1 MHEAFFEQLYRWL
14 GPLVDW
20 LLASSRMEW
29 LSGIVERFHMA
40 DALMLVAMLVLGA
53 SFGALF
59 VVACYVTELGRQARF
74 MTGRDRASNARL
86 TTGSRLPGM
95 VSLVDAVNAELAAAD
110 AERVE
115 ALRAADEFSRGLSA
129 LSHDV
134 RTPLTGARGYLQL
147 AREEADPARKDEQLA
162 AADARLAAMSGL
174 LDELFSY
181 ARAADPD
188 TQLELGPVALR
199 PVLEQVLLGHYPE
212 FEVRDWVPALDMVD
226 SSIEVT
232 ADREALTRIVENL
245 VVNALRH
252 GSGPLAMRVLPAG
265 ERGGE
270 KNGVIVEF
278 SNPIADPSAI
288 DADRLFERFYQAD
301 ASRSMVGSGL
311 GLSVAAK
318 LAAAQGMSL
327 SARLEGAELVVT
339 LVTRAACS
347 VTKGQSLRNISCHR
361 EGRSHD
367 RHDNQLR

>member
-1 MHEAFFEQLYRWL
+1 MHDAFLEQLYRWL
-14 GPLVDW
+14 EPLVDW

-29 LSGIVERFHMA
+29 LASVTERFHMVEGI
-40 DALMLVAMLVLGA
+40 MLVAMLALGLGLGA
-53 SFGALF
+53 VF
-59 VVACYVTELGRQARF
+59 VVACYATELGRQARF
-74 MTGRDRASNARL
+74 LARRERLSNARL
-86 TTGSRLPGM
+86 TCGSRLPGM
-95 VSLVDAVNAELAAAD
+95 VGMVDAVNAEIDAAD

-147 AREEADPARKDEQLA
+147 AREESDPTRKDEQLS

-188 TQLELGPVALR
+188 TPLELGPVALR

-212 FEVRDWVPALDMVD
+212 FEARDWEPALDMVD
-226 SSIEVT
+226 SSIEVA

-252 GSGPLAMRVLPAG
+252 GSGPLAVRVRPAG
-265 ERGGE
+265 EKDGE
-270 KNGVIVEF
+270 KRGVILEF
-278 SNPIADPSAI
+278 SNPVADPSAI
-288 DADRLFERFYQAD
+288 DAARLFERFYQAD
-301 ASRSMVGSGL
+301 ASRSTAGSGL

-318 LAAAQGMSL
+318 LAAAQGMDL
-327 SARLEGAELVVT
+327 SARLNGEDLVVT
-339 LVTRAACS
+339 LVARTA
-347 VTKGQSLRNISCHR
+347 
-361 EGRSHD
+361 
-367 RHDNQLR
+367 

>member
-1 MHEAFFEQLYRWL
+1 MHDAFLEQLYRWL
-14 GPLVDW
+14 EPLVDW

-29 LSGIVERFHMA
+29 LASVTERFHMVEGI
-40 DALMLVAMLVLGA
+40 MLVGMLALGLGLGA
-53 SFGALF
+53 VF
-59 VVACYVTELGRQARF
+59 VVACYATELGRQARF
-74 MTGRDRASNARL
+74 LARRERLSNARL
-86 TTGSRLPGM
+86 TCGSRLPGM
-95 VSLVDAVNAELAAAD
+95 VGMVDAVNAEIDAAD

-147 AREEADPARKDEQLA
+147 AREESDPTRKDEQLS

-188 TQLELGPVALR
+188 TPLELGPVALR

-212 FEVRDWVPALDMVD
+212 FEARDWEPALDMVD

-232 ADREALTRIVENL
+232 ADRDALTRIVENL

-252 GSGPLAMRVLPAG
+252 GSGPLAVRVRPAG
-265 ERGGE
+265 EKDGE
-270 KNGVIVEF
+270 KRGVIVEF
-278 SNPIADPSAI
+278 SNPVADPSAI
-288 DADRLFERFYQAD
+288 DAARLFERFYQAD
-301 ASRSMVGSGL
+301 ASRSTAGSGL

-318 LAAAQGMSL
+318 LAAAQGMDL
-327 SARLEGAELVVT
+327 SARLYGEDLVVT
-339 LVTRAACS
+339 LVARTA
-347 VTKGQSLRNISCHR
+347 
-361 EGRSHD
+361 
-367 RHDNQLR
+367 

>member
-1 MHEAFFEQLYRWL
+1 MHDAFLEQLYRWL
-14 GPLVDW
+14 EPLVDW

-29 LSGIVERFHMA
+29 LASVTERFHMVEGI
-40 DALMLVAMLVLGA
+40 MLVAMLALGLGLGA
-53 SFGALF
+53 VF
-59 VVACYVTELGRQARF
+59 VIACYATELGRQARF
-74 MTGRDRASNARL
+74 LARRERLSNARL
-86 TTGSRLPGM
+86 TCGSRLPGM
-95 VSLVDAVNAELAAAD
+95 VGIVDAVNAEIDAAD

-147 AREEADPARKDEQLA
+147 AREESDPTRKDEQLS

-188 TQLELGPVALR
+188 TPLELGPVALR

-212 FEVRDWVPALDMVD
+212 FEARDWEPALDMVD

-252 GSGPLAMRVLPAG
+252 GSGPLAVRVRPAG
-265 ERGGE
+265 EKDGE
-270 KNGVIVEF
+270 KRGVIVEF
-278 SNPIADPSAI
+278 SNPVADPSAI
-288 DADRLFERFYQAD
+288 DAARLFERFYQAD
-301 ASRSMVGSGL
+301 ASRSTAGSGL

-318 LAAAQGMSL
+318 LAAAQGMDL
-327 SARLEGAELVVT
+327 SARLYGEDLVVT
-339 LVTRAACS
+339 LVARTA
-347 VTKGQSLRNISCHR
+347 
-361 EGRSHD
+361 
-367 RHDNQLR
+367 

>member
-1 MHEAFFEQLYRWL
+1 MHDAFLEQLYRWL
-14 GPLVDW
+14 EPLVDW

-29 LSGIVERFHMA
+29 LASVAERFHMVEGI
-40 DALMLVAMLVLGA
+40 MLVAMLSLGA
-53 SFGALF
+53 CLGTVF
-59 VVACYVTELGRQARF
+59 VVGCYASELGRQARF
-74 MTGRDRASNARL
+74 LAGRERESNARL
-86 TTGSRLPGM
+86 TCGSRLPGM
-95 VSLVDAVNAELAAAD
+95 VGMVDAMNAEIDAAD
-110 AERVE
+110 AERVR
-115 ALRAADEFSRGLSA
+115 ALRTADEFSRGLSA

-188 TQLELGPVALR
+188 TPLELGPVALR

-212 FEVRDWVPALDMVD
+212 FEVRGWEPALDMVD

-252 GSGPLAMRVLPAG
+252 GSGPLAVRVHPAD
-265 ERGGE
+265 EREGE
-270 KNGVIVEF
+270 KCGVIVEF
-278 SNPIADPSAI
+278 SNPVADPSTI

-301 ASRSMVGSGL
+301 ASRSTAGSGL

-318 LAAAQGMSL
+318 LAAAQGMDL
-327 SARLEGAELVVT
+327 SACLSAST
-339 LVTRAACS
+339 LTITLMIRRDSPFVSSR
-347 VTKGQSLRNISCHR
+347 R
-361 EGRSHD
+361 EIP
-367 RHDNQLR
+367 

>member
-1 MHEAFFEQLYRWL
+1 MVE
-14 GPLVDW
+14 
-20 LLASSRMEW
+20 
-29 LSGIVERFHMA
+29 GI
-40 DALMLVAMLVLGA
+40 MLVAMLALGMGLGA
-53 SFGALF
+53 VF
-59 VVACYVTELGRQARF
+59 VIACYVTELGRQARF
-74 MTGRDRASNARL
+74 LARRERLSNARL
-86 TTGSRLPGM
+86 TCGSRLPGM
-95 VSLVDAVNAELAAAD
+95 VGMVDAVNAEIDASD

-188 TQLELGPVALR
+188 TPLELGSVALR

-212 FEVRDWVPALDMVD
+212 FEARGWEPALDCEDV
-226 SSIEVT
+226 SVE
-232 ADREALTRIVENL
+232 ANAEALARIAENL

-252 GSGPLAMRVLPAG
+252 GSGPLAVRVRLAG
-265 ERGGE
+265 E
-270 KNGVIVEF
+270 KDGVVVEF
-278 SNPIADPSAI
+278 SNPVADPSAI

-301 ASRSMVGSGL
+301 ASRSTVGSGL

-318 LAAAQGMSL
+318 LATAQGMDL

-339 LVTRAACS
+339 LVARA
-347 VTKGQSLRNISCHR
+347 V
-361 EGRSHD
+361 
-367 RHDNQLR
+367 

>member
-1 MHEAFFEQLYRWL
+1 MHDAFLEQLYRWL
-14 GPLVDW
+14 EPLVDW

-29 LSGIVERFHMA
+29 LASVTERFHMVEGI
-40 DALMLVAMLVLGA
+40 MLVAMLALGLGLGA
-53 SFGALF
+53 IF
-59 VVACYVTELGRQARF
+59 VIACYATELGRQARF
-74 MTGRDRASNARL
+74 LARRERLSNARL
-86 TTGSRLPGM
+86 TCGSRLPGM
-95 VSLVDAVNAELAAAD
+95 VGMVDAVNAEIDAAD

-147 AREEADPARKDEQLA
+147 AREEADPQRKNEQLA

-188 TQLELGPVALR
+188 TPLELAPVALR

-212 FEVRDWVPALDMVD
+212 FEARDWEPALDCED
-226 SSIEVT
+226 VT
-232 ADREALTRIVENL
+232 VEANAEALTRIVENL

-252 GSGPLAMRVLPAG
+252 GSGPLAVCVHTAD
-265 ERGGE
+265 ERDGE
-270 KNGVIVEF
+270 KRGVIVEF
-278 SNPIADPSAI
+278 SNPVADPSAI

-301 ASRSMVGSGL
+301 ASRSTAGSGL

-318 LAAAQGMSL
+318 LAAAQGMDL
-327 SARLEGAELVVT
+327 SARLNGEDLVVT
-339 LVTRAACS
+339 LVART
-347 VTKGQSLRNISCHR
+347 V
-361 EGRSHD
+361 
-367 RHDNQLR
+367 